1 MTRVKV
7 NFTLQPMETQNLIVT
22 ARVEVAQA
30 IVEWTLADP
39 QGKPLVGYHAGAHV
53 DVFMAPLL
61 ARSYSL
67 TQPSAGAPTP
77 HYVMAVA
84 LAPDSRGGSAHM
96 HQHVQV
102 GSMVQVGMPRNLFP
116 MVDSDAP
123 VLLIAGGIGITP
135 LLAMAR
141 ERQAQGRGWRLVL
154 AARSSRHAA
163 YVDQLQAM
171 PGLLQT
177 HFDDEH
183 EGQPLDVHAVMSR
196 LDPKTHVYCCGP
208 KPLMDKV
215 MEVGLAVGHPVTH
228 LHFESF
234 GGAEPAPQE
243 GDQPFVV
250 ELARSGTEVQVPVG
264 VSILDALEGAG
275 VIVPSVCREGSCGS
289 CECMVLGGEVDHRDQ
304 ILSEQ
309 ERQANKSLM
318 ICVSRAKGERL
329 RLDV

>member
-1 MTRVKV
+1 M
-7 NFTLQPMETQNLIVT
+7 NSTLATMETQTLTVT
-22 ARVEVAQA
+22 ARAEVAHG

-39 QGKPLVGYHAGAHV
+39 TGKALPGYHAGAHL
-53 DVFMAPLL
+53 DVFMAPQL
-61 ARSYSL
+61 ARAYSL
-67 TQPSAGAPTP
+67 TQPSAGHPTP
-77 HYVMAVA
+77 SYVMAVA
-84 LAPDSRGGSAHM
+84 LATNSRGGSAHM
-96 HQHVQV
+96 HHNLQV
-102 GSMVQVGMPRNLFP
+102 GGMVQVGLPRNLFA

-154 AARSSRHAA
+154 AARSRRHAA
-163 YVDQLQAM
+163 YVETLQAM

-177 HFDDEH
+177 HFDEEH
-183 EGQPLDVHAVMSR
+183 GGQPLDVRAIMSG
-196 LDPKTHVYCCGP
+196 LDPATHVYCCGP

-215 MEVGLAVGHPVTH
+215 MEVGLALGHPAAH

-234 GGAEPAPQE
+234 GGEAPAPQE
-243 GDQPFVV
+243 GDHAFVV
-250 ELARSGTEVQVPVG
+250 ELARSGHAVEVPVG
-264 VSILDALEGAG
+264 MSILDALETAG

-289 CECMVLGGEVDHRDQ
+289 CECMVIEGEVDHRDQ

-309 ERQANKSLM
+309 EQQTNKSLM

-329 RLDV
+329 KLDV